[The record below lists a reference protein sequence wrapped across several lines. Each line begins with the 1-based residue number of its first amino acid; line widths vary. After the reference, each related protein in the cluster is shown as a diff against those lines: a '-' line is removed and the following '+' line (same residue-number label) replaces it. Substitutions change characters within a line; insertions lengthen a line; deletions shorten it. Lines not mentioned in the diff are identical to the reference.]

1 MEYVKRINAFLAD
14 SVSVINAVVV
24 IGYPLVSAL
33 SAGLFLGNAVP
44 GGFSFAAFLG
54 GALMGGIG
62 GLLFAGFFCGIL
74 AVLVDIRNSLT
85 GPNGSPERMD
95 DRDG

>member
-1 MEYVKRINAFLAD
+1 MEFAKKINAFLAE
-14 SVSVINAVVV
+14 SVSVINAVVA
-24 IGYPLVSAL
+24 IGYPVLSAF

-74 AVLVDIRNSLT
+74 AVLVDIRNSLA
-85 GPNGSPERMD
+85 GRNGSP
-95 DRDG
+95 

>member
-1 MEYVKRINAFLAD
+1 MDFAKRINGFLAD
-14 SVSVINAVVV
+14 SVSVINAVVAV
-24 IGYPLVSAL
+24 GYPVLLAFSMGVFA
-33 SAGLFLGNAVP
+33 GNALP

-74 AVLVDIRNSLT
+74 AVLIDIRNSLP
-85 GPNGSPERMD
+85 GR
-95 DRDG
+95 DRGD